1 MSAINSSIYNEI
13 EISAE
18 STTGKGITLDLR
30 LGVVK
35 FNYFEDLFSPT
46 ITAQLL
52 VVSSGNATNKAGD
65 EIETVYSGLPIRGG
79 ERVKINIAGN
89 TKSNLPLK
97 FDTPDTYLYVSN
109 VSRQYSDGAKEI
121 FTLDLVSREAI
132 TNETS
137 RLSEKYKNDVV
148 ISDTV
153 KKIIETKLASTIDD
167 ENLDQTLNT
176 YPFFGNLKTPFH
188 TLVWLASKSI
198 PVKGLPGYFFYQTK
212 DGFNFRSIES
222 LIRNGKENPKYQY
235 YERKYTESSRL
246 VDIDDDT
253 IISYNVSHNND
264 LLTKLMLGQF
274 SSHIMEFDPL
284 TGYFTTEEQGKFTLN
299 DSTNQEIR
307 FPKQQGGEVL
317 ETEEVESL
325 GATPEIPVLLDD
337 QKQNLGTL
345 PSRLI
350 TLVADRGALQRD
362 PSVERGGN
370 VQPTQWQRQIIS
382 RYQLLF
388 TQILNM
394 IVPLNTN
401 LVVGDIINIKF
412 LNANMESKE
421 HDRRQSGNYMIK
433 SLCHNYDANQ
443 SITSLTLVRDSF
455 GEISK

>member
-1 MSAINSSIYNEI
+1 MSAINSSIYEDI

-18 STTGKGITLDLR
+18 TTTGKGDTLDLR

-46 ITAQLL
+46 ITAEIL
-52 VVSSGNATNKAGD
+52 VASAGNATNAAGD
-65 EIETVYSGLPIRGG
+65 VLETVYSGLPIRGG
-79 ERVKINIAGN
+79 ERVKINIAPN
-89 TKSNLPLK
+89 TKTNKPLK

-109 VSRQYSDGAKEI
+109 VSRQFSDGAKEL

-137 RLSEKYKNDVV
+137 RLPEKYYDSVP

-153 KKIIETKLASTIDD
+153 KKIIETKLSSTIDD
-167 ENLDQTLNT
+167 ENLDRTKNN
-176 YPFFGNLKTPFH
+176 YPFIGNLKTPFH

-198 PVKGLPGYFFYQTK
+198 PEKGLPGYFFYQTK

-222 LIRNGKENPKYQY
+222 LIEGKNNPKFTYF
-235 YERKYTESSRL
+235 ERKFTQSSRI
-246 VDIDDDT
+246 IDTLDDT
-253 IISYNVSHNND
+253 IISYNVSQNND

-274 SSHIMEFDPL
+274 SSHIMEFDPV
-284 TGYFTTEEQGKFTLN
+284 TGYFTTEQQGKFTLD
-299 DSTNQEIR
+299 DSTNQKII
-307 FPKQQGGEVL
+307 FPELKKSDSIVNTKDV
-317 ETEEVESL
+317 ETL
-325 GATPEIPVLLDD
+325 GATPEIPVLLNDD
-337 QKQNLGTL
+337 DQNLGSL
-345 PSRLI
+345 PSRMI
-350 TLVADRGALQRD
+350 TMVADRGALQRD
-362 PSVERGGN
+362 PSVERNGN
-370 VQPTQWQRQIIS
+370 VQPTQWQRQALM
-382 RYQLLF
+382 RYQVLF
-388 TQILNM
+388 TQIVNM
-394 IVPLNTN
+394 LVPLNTN